1 MGSKKQKSG
10 WEEFAGGLVFAFVFG
25 FLWLRN
31 PSGWFWLFPFAFAG
45 VMPALQ
51 GLSRIISQRFPGKL
65 SRENRKALERSKE
78 KEILKV
84 ASRHRGTLT
93 AAIVALETEL
103 SVEESE
109 KELQRLVQLGH
120 ATVDVT
126 DDGRM
131 TYEFPDFR

>member
-10 WEEFAGGLVFAFVFG
+10 WEEFAGGLVFTIIFG
-25 FLWLRN
+25 FVWLRN
-31 PSGWFWLFPFAFAG
+31 PSVWVWLFPFAFAG

-51 GLSRIISQRFPGKL
+51 GLSRIISQRFSRKL

-84 ASRHRGTLT
+84 ASRHRGSLT

-103 SVEESE
+103 SIEESE
-109 KELQRLVQLGH
+109 KELQRLVQLGQ